1 VQSGE
6 VTAAVPVPI
15 GGFSPGGRGGAAA
28 QQQYAGLPAFCRV
41 MLTLRP
47 SIDSEIKVEVW
58 LPGSGWNGRYQAIGQ
73 GGMAGSIPYAAMA
86 QALRSGY
93 ATSGTDTGHVGNN
106 ADFMPEHPEKL
117 VDFAYRAMHEM
128 AVNSKGIITAHFG
141 SGPRWSYFNGCSG
154 GGRHGLKS
162 AERYPGDFDGILAG
176 AASWNSLRLDAA
188 RVAVNRFVNRSAD
201 AVIPPSKYPIIHKA
215 VLDACDGREGV
226 RDGVVDNPMACQFDY
241 ASLACQGA
249 DAASCLTPA
258 QVESARA
265 LTSPLRH
272 SRSGQVLFEGHLWP
286 GTELEWDTLAGPV
299 PLDNALIRLRNI
311 AFKNPKWDPAAFDID
326 DVERVDRLDDG
337 LLASRNFNLKPY
349 FDRGG
354 KLLIWHGWA
363 DPQVTP
369 SDSII
374 YYNNV
379 LKTVGAGAENSMA
392 LFLLPGVSHCNGGPG
407 TDTFDRMA
415 AIEQWVEQGRK
426 PTRLIASRLTNG
438 TLERTRPICVFPQVA
453 IYNGRGDANDASSFT
468 CRGQ

>member
-1 VQSGE
+1 
-6 VTAAVPVPI
+6 
-15 GGFSPGGRGGAAA
+15 
-28 QQQYAGLPAFCRV
+28 
-41 MLTLRP
+41 
-47 SIDSEIKVEVW
+47 
-58 LPGSGWNGRYQAIGQ
+58 
-73 GGMAGSIPYAAMA
+73 
-86 QALRSGY
+86 
-93 ATSGTDTGHVGNN
+93 
-106 ADFMPEHPEKL
+106 
-117 VDFAYRAMHEM
+117 
-128 AVNSKGIITAHFG
+128 
-141 SGPRWSYFNGCSG
+141 
-154 GGRHGLKS
+154 
-162 AERYPGDFDGILAG
+162 
-176 AASWNSLRLDAA
+176 
-188 RVAVNRFVNRSAD
+188 
-201 AVIPPSKYPIIHKA
+201 
-215 VLDACDGREGV
+215 
-226 RDGVVDNPMACQFDY
+226 
-241 ASLACQGA
+241 
-249 DAASCLTPA
+249 
-258 QVESARA
+258 
-265 LTSPLRH
+265 
-272 SRSGQVLFEGHLWP
+272 
-286 GTELEWDTLAGPV
+286 V

>member
-1 VQSGE
+1 
-6 VTAAVPVPI
+6 
-15 GGFSPGGRGGAAA
+15 
-28 QQQYAGLPAFCRV
+28 
-41 MLTLRP
+41 
-47 SIDSEIKVEVW
+47 
-58 LPGSGWNGRYQAIGQ
+58 
-73 GGMAGSIPYAAMA
+73 
-86 QALRSGY
+86 
-93 ATSGTDTGHVGNN
+93 
-106 ADFMPEHPEKL
+106 
-117 VDFAYRAMHEM
+117 
-128 AVNSKGIITAHFG
+128 
-141 SGPRWSYFNGCSG
+141 
-154 GGRHGLKS
+154 
-162 AERYPGDFDGILAG
+162 
-176 AASWNSLRLDAA
+176 
-188 RVAVNRFVNRSAD
+188 
-201 AVIPPSKYPIIHKA
+201 
-215 VLDACDGREGV
+215 
-226 RDGVVDNPMACQFDY
+226 
-241 ASLACQGA
+241 
-249 DAASCLTPA
+249 
-258 QVESARA
+258 
-265 LTSPLRH
+265 
-272 SRSGQVLFEGHLWP
+272 VLFEGHLWP